1 MPSTV
6 PLLARPCTIEQL
18 QLDGASHFGQRP
30 CWWQSEVAFQLMN
43 GKNLV
48 SISAT
53 GSGKS
58 PHLLVAHV
66 VWGWTYIDYCPTEEP
81 RATTC
86 RWVFS
91 EGILSHIT
99 NSRATRQIP
108 KSVPGME
115 INLPT
120 QVADTDIQ
128 DLGDQVYAILNHCP
142 FPWAGS
148 WPSVHAHLEWT
159 KNKEKNKL
167 HHCWWS
173 PLH

>member
-1 MPSTV
+1 MQKGKYGTFHSFLSLKSLECMPSTV
-6 PLLARPCTIEQL
+6 PLLVRPCTIEQL

-30 CWWQSEVAFQLMN
+30 CWWQSEIAFQLTN

-58 PHLLVAHV
+58 FIFWLPMLYEDGLTLIIVPLKNLGQQLADESS
-66 VWGWTYIDYCPTEEP
+66 WRIP
-81 RATTC
+81 
-86 RWVFS
+86 
-91 EGILSHIT
+91 SHIT
-99 NSRATRQIP
+99 NGRATRRIP

-128 DLGDQVYAILNHCP
+128 DLGDQVYAILNCCP
-142 FPWAGS
+142 FP
-148 WPSVHAHLEWT
+148 
-159 KNKEKNKL
+159 
-167 HHCWWS
+167 
-173 PLH
+173 